1 MDRRIQ
7 IIIAD
12 DQDIAREGM
21 RRILSNEQEF
31 EIIGVAAILPDVI
44 QKVRNLKPD
53 ILLIDLQWLGDEIG
67 GIETIRQLT
76 QEIPE
81 TKIIAITVYRHLIE
95 PARNAGAKAAVTK
108 DIPMRQLIEEIKG
121 IHHLPPTPDEIK
133 DNVGAKERLTSRLTQ
148 REIIVLRLLA
158 EGKSDKE
165 ISRLLGISESTAKN
179 HVSNILHKLE
189 TANRASAVAIG
200 YQMGLIQSQKS

>member
-1 MDRRIQ
+1 MDHRIR

-31 EIIGVAAILPDVI
+31 ELVGVVAVLPDVI
-44 QKVRNLKPD
+44 QKVHDLKPD
-53 ILLIDLQWLGDEIG
+53 ILLLDLQWLGDEIG
-67 GIETIRQLT
+67 GIETIRRLAH
-76 QEIPE
+76 EVPD
-81 TKIIAITVYRHLIE
+81 TKIIAITVYRHLIQL
-95 PARNAGAKAAVTK
+95 ARNAGAKAAVTK
-108 DIPMRQLIEEIKG
+108 DIPMKQLIDEIKG
-121 IHHLPPTPDEIK
+121 IHRIPSTSDQVIR
-133 DNVGAKERLTSRLTQ
+133 NSNKEGLQQRLSQ
-148 REIIVLRLLA
+148 REIVVLGLLA

-165 ISRLLGISESTAKN
+165 ISQLLGISESTAKN

-200 YQMGLIQSQKS
+200 YQMGLIRSQGS